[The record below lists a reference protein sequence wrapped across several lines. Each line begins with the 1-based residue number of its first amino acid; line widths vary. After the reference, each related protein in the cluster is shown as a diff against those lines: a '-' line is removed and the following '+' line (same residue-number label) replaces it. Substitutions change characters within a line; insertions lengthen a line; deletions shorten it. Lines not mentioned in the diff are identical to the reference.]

1 MAYKNKVLPIPLSSI
16 DSATFTGAYQLLSGA
31 AGITNPAIILHIA
44 NNSNV
49 PVTISYDGTND
60 HDFLLADTDRQLEFQ
75 TNALP
80 QHYEAV
86 LAAGTKVY
94 VKGAAGMGNSGSVYL
109 SGWYQPVGA

>member
-1 MAYKNKVLPIPLSSI
+1 MAFKNKVLPIPLTSI
-16 DSATFTGAYQLLSGA
+16 DSATFTGSYQLLSGA
-31 AGITNPAIILHIA
+31 AGITNPAIMLHIA

-49 PVTISYDGTND
+49 GVTISYDGTND
-60 HDFLLADTDRQLEFQ
+60 HDFLIAAQQRELDFQ

-86 LAAGTKVY
+86 LAQGTKVY
-94 VKGAAGMGNSGSVYL
+94 VKGAAGIGLVYL